1 MQSGLKYSI
10 YGYIHTG
17 IQSVILLLPRK
28 SQYVNQN
35 EKSVPS
41 ISLNSRSDSESLTES
56 GRDGGSNASKRL
68 KTAAAAPVCEQNV
81 RFLGSMDARQ
91 AADADRRAVCGQ
103 RVPGSAP
110 DLHDGTVLLQQSLS
124 RKKPQLCLDVL

>member
-1 MQSGLKYSI
+1 MQSGPRYSI

-35 EKSVPS
+35 EKSIPR
-41 ISLNSRSDSESLTES
+41 ISLNSHSDSESLTES

-68 KTAAAAPVCEQNV
+68 ETAAAEPVCGQTLQL
-81 RFLGSMDARQ
+81 LGSMDARRD
-91 AADADRRAVCGQ
+91 ADAG
-103 RVPGSAP
+103 
-110 DLHDGTVLLQQSLS
+110 
-124 RKKPQLCLDVL
+124 